1 MANGANKKPRIE
13 GDAYFTPGKPVRQ
26 ILHLMLSQYRQNGTL
41 RGLRVLEPSC
51 GAGNILTEVVGF
63 GGVLPEDCTGVD
75 IADVPRGPHLAGC
88 NFVHADFLQWVQGRD
103 LSEYSLV
110 IGNPPYGDDM
120 PAKFIEAMLSKPF
133 DQWPAT
139 VVLLMRLAWLAS
151 AKRADLHRKYPPSV
165 YVLSDRPSFTK
176 DGKTD
181 GADYAWFVW
190 NRGRSGMFRPSWDSH
205 IEVLGTEDPGQPGL
219 F

>member
-26 ILHLMLSQYRQNGTL
+26 ILQVLRRDVWRQESI
-41 RGLRVLEPSC
+41 RQMRVLEPSC
-51 GAGNILTEVVGF
+51 GAGNILTELVGF
-63 GGVLPEDCTGVD
+63 GGVGPENCTGVD

-88 NFVHADFLQWVQGRD
+88 TFVQADFLQWVDGRS
-103 LSEYSLV
+103 LSDFDLV
-110 IGNPPYGDDM
+110 IGNPPYGDDL
-120 PAKFIEAMLSKPF
+120 PAKFVEAIMGKPF
-133 DQWPAT
+133 EDRP
-139 VVLLMRLAWLAS
+139 VVLALLMRMAWLAS
-151 AKRADLHRKYPPSV
+151 AKRVALHRRFPPSV

-190 NRGRSGMFRPSWDSH
+190 KDIGRYSKPECH